1 MPKSLFTTQKER
13 IEQHLI
19 NEISVETIH
28 HVENVFERIIQK
40 IKINI
45 HTYETHT
52 APRTIKQGR
61 LITLINIMRYEL
73 KHFVKS
79 KF

>member
-1 MPKSLFTTQKER
+1 MPKSLSIIQKER
-13 IEQHLI
+13 IEQHLV
-19 NEISVETIH
+19 NEIFVEIIH
-28 HVENVFERIIQK
+28 HIENVSERVIRK
-40 IKINI
+40 IRTNI
-45 HTYETHT
+45 HIYETHT

-61 LITLINIMRYEL
+61 STALTDVMRYEL

>member
-1 MPKSLFTTQKER
+1 MSKSLSTIQKER

-19 NEISVETIH
+19 NEIFVETIH
-28 HVENVFERIIQK
+28 HVENVFERVIQK
-40 IKINI
+40 IKTNI
-45 HTYETHT
+45 HIYKTHT
-52 APRTIKQGR
+52 ASQTIKQNHS
-61 LITLINIMRYEL
+61 ITLINIMRYEL

>member
-1 MPKSLFTTQKER
+1 MPKSLFTIQKER
-13 IEQHLI
+13 IEQHLV

-28 HVENVFERIIQK
+28 RVENVFERIIRK
-40 IKINI
+40 IRTNI
-45 HTYETHT
+45 HTYEMHT

-61 LITLINIMRYEL
+61 PITLINVMRYEL